1 MSEGTIASYECERGF
16 ELLGPA
22 RRLCGANGKWT
33 PDGIPFCVLN
43 VAAGKAPMQA
53 STEDGGVPQR
63 ALDGSTSATFSA
75 ETCTLTKPERVPW
88 WYVNLLEPY
97 MVQLVRLD
105 FGKQCCGTNKA
116 VIVVRV
122 GNNRPDLGTNPICNR
137 FTGFIEQGQPL
148 FLPCNPPMPGAFVS
162 VHLEASTPSQL
173 SICEAFVYTD
183 QALPIERC
191 PQFRDQPPGSTATY
205 NGKCYIFYDR
215 QPASFRDALG
225 FCRSR
230 GGTLVVESNPALQ
243 GFISWELW
251 RRHRSDSSSQY
262 WMGAVRDPQ
271 DPANWKWVNGNDV
284 TVSFWNAPG
293 GGEGCARFDGSKG
306 WLWADTDC
314 QARLNYI
321 CQHQPKACGRP
332 EQPPNSTMTAD
343 SFEVGASV
351 EYSCDDGHLL
361 VGPTVRT
368 CLDTGFYDEFPP
380 VCKRIECGFPAEIP
394 HGSYDLMNASV
405 SYLSHVQY
413 SCKAGYEMVG
423 RSRLVC
429 DIDERWNGPPPRCD
443 DHQLNPVFS
452 CAGVTAAVSTGW
464 EQYVTL
470 RTLPTGISFWNA
482 PGGGEGCARFDGS
495 KGWLWA
501 DTDCQA
507 RLNYICQH
515 QPKACGRPE
524 QPPNSTMTADS
535 FEVGASVEY
544 SCDDGHLLV
553 GPTVRTCLDTGF
565 YDEFPPVCK
574 RIECGFPAEIPHG
587 SYDLMN
593 ASVSYLSHVQYSCKA
608 GYEMVGRSRLV
619 CDIDERWNGPPPR
632 CDVVQCEE
640 PPPALN
646 GRVTLS
652 HNASVFG
659 SVAEYSCAKGFK
671 LVGPKRIAC
680 LASGLWD
687 KPAPICQ
694 PEERPT
700 TTTQATTTSPA
711 ATTTVPTPTSPRLVL
726 PTRPRTSP
734 RPLSS
739 PTPFA
744 TVTAEPPRRLRPK
757 TTTERVT
764 TRTYERPPERKV
776 TVPDNQDSPTS
787 HIPHIIV
794 ASHPRENQILG
805 NGNNIRAEQTPR
817 VNVPQP
823 VDGERRDPVGA
834 RLNIG
839 AVVAL
844 GAFGALVFLIAIIT
858 TIVIL
863 VRSRKHN
870 DGKRYR
876 HHVSPDCNTVGSLD
890 SSSSESRSGLNR
902 YYRQAWEELHEAA
915 GAKHAHRRHDRE
927 APKDGSELVVSDVY
941 PAPHA
946 RDKRRHHHH
955 HHHREPRHQ
964 DWHSP
969 HRPHHNHKP
978 RY

>member
-1 MSEGTIASYECERGF
+1 MSEGTVATYECERGF
-16 ELLGPA
+16 ELLGPT
-22 RRLCGANGKWT
+22 RRACEADGKWI

-53 STEDGGVPQR
+53 STDDGGVPQR
-63 ALDGSTSATFSA
+63 ALDGSTAGSFNP
-75 ETCTLTKPERVPW
+75 ETCTLTKAERVPW

-105 FGKQCCGTNKA
+105 FGKPCCGVNKPA
-116 VIVVRV
+116 VVVVRV

-137 FTGFIEQGQPL
+137 FTGYLEEGQPL

-215 QPASFRDALG
+215 QPASFMDALG

-230 GGTLVVESNPALQ
+230 GGTLVDESNPALQ

-262 WMGAVRDPQ
+262 WMGAVRDRQ
-271 DPANWKWVNGNDV
+271 DQANWKWVNGNDV

-293 GGEGCARFDGSKG
+293 GTGECARFDGSKG
-306 WLWADTDC
+306 WLWADTEC
-314 QARLNYI
+314 QARMNYI

-332 EQPPNSTMTAD
+332 EQPPNSTMTTD

-380 VCKRIECGFPAEIP
+380 VCKRIDCGFPAEIP
-394 HGSYDLMNASV
+394 HGSYELINASV

-413 SCKAGYEMVG
+413 SCK
-423 RSRLVC
+423 
-429 DIDERWNGPPPRCD
+429 P
-443 DHQLNPVFS
+443 
-452 CAGVTAAVSTGW
+452 
-464 EQYVTL
+464 
-470 RTLPTGISFWNA
+470 
-482 PGGGEGCARFDGS
+482 
-495 KGWLWA
+495 
-501 DTDCQA
+501 
-507 RLNYICQH
+507 
-515 QPKACGRPE
+515 
-524 QPPNSTMTADS
+524 
-535 FEVGASVEY
+535 
-544 SCDDGHLLV
+544 
-553 GPTVRTCLDTGF
+553 
-565 YDEFPPVCK
+565 
-574 RIECGFPAEIPHG
+574 
-587 SYDLMN
+587 
-593 ASVSYLSHVQYSCKA
+593 

-632 CDVVQCEE
+632 CDVVQCED
-640 PPPALN
+640 PP
-646 GRVTLS
+646 RVANARVASS

-659 SVAEYSCAKGFK
+659 AIVEYTCLRGHKLLGAKK
-671 LVGPKRIAC
+671 IAC
-680 LASGLWD
+680 LATGLWD
-687 KPAPICQ
+687 KPAPTCQ
-694 PEERPT
+694 PEEQSTTTVST
-700 TTTQATTTSPA
+700 TTTTTAPTTPPVFVTS
-711 ATTTVPTPTSPRLVL
+711 TTPRLIQSS
-726 PTRPRTSP
+726 PTKLRTSP

-739 PTPFA
+739 PTPF
-744 TVTAEPPRRLRPK
+744 VTFEPPRRLKVK
-757 TTTERVT
+757 TTTERPT
-764 TRTYERPPERKV
+764 TKSYDKPPERKL
-776 TVPDNQDSPTS
+776 TTPDSHESPTS

-805 NGNNIRAEQTPR
+805 TGNNIRAEQTPR

-844 GAFGALVFLIAIIT
+844 GAFGALVFLIAIVT

-863 VRSRKHN
+863 IRRKHN

-915 GAKHAHRRHDRE
+915 GAKHGHRRHERE

-955 HHHREPRHQ
+955 HHHREPRHP
-964 DWHSP
+964 DFHSP